1 MTAKLDASAIIY
13 LAKADLLELSAEV
26 WEELS
31 ITTDV
36 YQEAVV
42 RGREAGFSDAEVIAR
57 AIQDRV
63 VGVVSLDEDSYKR
76 LESAGFPPRLG
87 TGEQTTIIEALEQE
101 CLAVL
106 DDLRAR
112 SAAAVL
118 GAELSRTETLLLEAL
133 VKGLVDFP
141 EYETALLRLA
151 QVRTM
156 KPADL
161 VELLRLGRLITEVLT
176 DEYTDT

>member
-1 MTAKLDASAIIY
+1 M
-13 LAKADLLELSAEV
+13 
-26 WEELS
+26 
-31 ITTDV
+31 
-36 YQEAVV
+36 
-42 RGREAGFSDAEVIAR
+42 
-57 AIQDRV
+57 
-63 VGVVSLDEDSYKR
+63 GVVSLDEDSYKR

-133 VKGLVDFP
+133 VKRLVTFP

-151 QVRTM
+151 RVRSM
-156 KPADL
+156 RSDDL